1 MSKSVGRPKGSKK
14 TRKNNRDLEEEE
26 ENLDLEEEELD
37 DLDLD
42 DLSDEDIDVDD
53 LSDDDLDE
61 GVRKRREPSIS
72 KEINKMINN
81 TIKDIKDGD
90 MAVPA
95 IGIGLVAIIGFAIYK
110 GAKL

>member
-26 ENLDLEEEELD
+26 KNLDLEEEELD

-42 DLSDEDIDVDD
+42 DLSDEDLDD
-53 LSDDDLDE
+53 LSDDLDE
-61 GVRKRREPSIS
+61 AVRKRREPSIS

>member
-1 MSKSVGRPKGSKK
+1 MSKSVGRSKGSKK
-14 TRKNNRDLEEEE
+14 TRKNSRDLEEED
-26 ENLDLEEEELD
+26 LDLELEEE
-37 DLDLD
+37 LDLD
-42 DLSDEDIDVDD
+42 DLSDEE
-53 LSDDDLDE
+53 LDDLDLEEEEEERE
-61 GVRKRREPSIS
+61 GKRKREPSIS

-95 IGIGLVAIIGFAIYK
+95 IGLGLVAIIGFAIYK

>member
-26 ENLDLEEEELD
+26 DLDLEEEELD

-42 DLSDEDIDVDD
+42 DLSDDDLSDED

>member
-1 MSKSVGRPKGSKK
+1 MSKSVGRSKGSKK
-14 TRKNNRDLEEEE
+14 TRKNSRDLEEEE
-26 ENLDLEEEELD
+26 EDLDLDLEEE
-37 DLDLD
+37 LDLD
-42 DLSDEDIDVDD
+42 DLSDEELDD

-95 IGIGLVAIIGFAIYK
+95 IGLGLVAMIGFAIYK

>member
-14 TRKNNRDLEEEE
+14 TRKNNRDLEEEPDD
-26 ENLDLEEEELD
+26 LDLEEEELD

-42 DLSDEDIDVDD
+42 DLSDEDLSDD
-53 LSDDDLDE
+53 LSDDNLDE
-61 GVRKRREPSIS
+61 GVRKRKEPSIS

>member
-1 MSKSVGRPKGSKK
+1 MSKSVGRSKGSKK
-14 TRKNNRDLEEEE
+14 TRKNSRDLEEED
-26 ENLDLEEEELD
+26 LDLELEEE
-37 DLDLD
+37 LDLD
-42 DLSDEDIDVDD
+42 DLSDEE
-53 LSDDDLDE
+53 LDDLDLEEEEQVE
-61 GVRKRREPSIS
+61 GKRKREPSIS

-95 IGIGLVAIIGFAIYK
+95 IGLGLVAIIGFAIYK

>member
-1 MSKSVGRPKGSKK
+1 MSKSVGRSKGSKK
-14 TRKNNRDLEEEE
+14 TRKNNRDLEEED
-26 ENLDLEEEELD
+26 LDLDLDEE
-37 DLDLD
+37 LDLD
-42 DLSDEDIDVDD
+42 DLSDED
-53 LSDDDLDE
+53 LDDLDLEEEEEEEVE
-61 GVRKRREPSIS
+61 GKRKREPSIS

-95 IGIGLVAIIGFAIYK
+95 IGLGLVAIIGFAIYK

>member
-26 ENLDLEEEELD
+26 DLDLEEEELD

-42 DLSDEDIDVDD
+42 DLSDEDVDD

-95 IGIGLVAIIGFAIYK
+95 IGIGIVAIIGFAIYK

>member
-26 ENLDLEEEELD
+26 DLDLEEEELD

-42 DLSDEDIDVDD
+42 DVSDEDLYD
-53 LSDDDLDE
+53 LSDDLDE
-61 GVRKRREPSIS
+61 AVRKRREPSIS

-95 IGIGLVAIIGFAIYK
+95 IGLGLVAIIGFAIYK

>member
-1 MSKSVGRPKGSKK
+1 MSKSVGRSKGSKK
-14 TRKNNRDLEEEE
+14 TRKNNRDLEEED
-26 ENLDLEEEELD
+26 LDLDLDEE
-37 DLDLD
+37 LDLD
-42 DLSDEDIDVDD
+42 DLSDEE
-53 LSDDDLDE
+53 LDDLDLEEEEERE
-61 GVRKRREPSIS
+61 GKRKREPSIS

-95 IGIGLVAIIGFAIYK
+95 IGLGLVAIIGFAIYK

>member
-1 MSKSVGRPKGSKK
+1 MSKSVGRSKGSKK
-14 TRKNNRDLEEEE
+14 TRKNSRDLEEED
-26 ENLDLEEEELD
+26 LDLELEEE
-37 DLDLD
+37 LDLD
-42 DLSDEDIDVDD
+42 DLSDEE
-53 LSDDDLDE
+53 LDDLDLEEEEERE
-61 GVRKRREPSIS
+61 GKRKREPSIS

-95 IGIGLVAIIGFAIYK
+95 IGLGLVAIIGFAIYK

>member
-1 MSKSVGRPKGSKK
+1 MSKSVGRSKGSKK
-14 TRKNNRDLEEEE
+14 TRKNSRDLEEEE
-26 ENLDLEEEELD
+26 EDLDLDLEEE
-37 DLDLD
+37 LDLD
-42 DLSDEDIDVDD
+42 DLSDEE
-53 LSDDDLDE
+53 LDDLDLEEEEEEQVE
-61 GVRKRREPSIS
+61 GKRKREPSIS